1 MPENRS
7 SSREGSY
14 GRWVGTTSTA
24 HNRVPSV
31 SRTKPSELISA
42 RSSREISNTWC
53 CELVWVRALKLA
65 EVGKETRQPEVGKND
80 VHQRRQFSGR
90 KLQRTDLDFGARD
103 FVDT

>member
-1 MPENRS
+1 
-7 SSREGSY
+7 
-14 GRWVGTTSTA
+14 
-24 HNRVPSV
+24 
-31 SRTKPSELISA
+31 
-42 RSSREISNTWC
+42 
-53 CELVWVRALKLA
+53 VWVRALKLA